1 VEPDPDHAGAGSVI
15 SVTSDQHYDEMPPAM
30 AADRRTQVAVVGG
43 GVIGLS
49 VAWRAAVA
57 GHRVTVIDPAPG
69 RGASWVAGGM
79 LAPVT
84 EAWPGEEAAL
94 VLGEESLR
102 RWPAFAEALAADG
115 GDPGLSTAGTI
126 VVALDRGDADQ
137 LAVLAG
143 YLGSV
148 GREVES
154 VTGRQ
159 LRSVEPGLGG
169 IRGALFVPGDLAVD
183 NRRLLRSLR
192 AAAVRHG
199 VRFLEAEATAIEP
212 GSVETAAGKLA
223 CEFVVIAAGAWSG
236 RLHCGLGVRPLK
248 GEILRLRARR
258 TSLPPPRHTVRGVVE
273 GRPIYLVPRAEG
285 ELVLGATQYEAG
297 FDETV
302 TARGVRELL
311 DGAERIFPSIGEYE
325 LIETAAGLRAASVDT
340 LPFLGELGDGV
351 FAATGHHRNGLLM
364 APVTADAI
372 VAWLADE
379 KPPAEVEPAHPDR
392 GRAGGH

>member
-1 VEPDPDHAGAGSVI
+1 MRSNRI
-15 SVTSDQHYDEMPPAM
+15 
-30 AADRRTQVAVVGG
+30 AVVGG

-49 VAWRAAVA
+49 VAWRAAAA
-57 GHRVTVIDPAPG
+57 GHRVTVVDPKPG

-79 LAPVT
+79 LAPIA

-94 VLGEESLR
+94 RLGEESLR
-102 RWPAFAEALAADG
+102 RWPAFAEELAADG
-115 GDPGLSTAGTI
+115 GGPGLSMAGTV

-137 LAVLAG
+137 LAILAD

-148 GREVES
+148 GRAVET
-154 VTGRQ
+154 VTGR
-159 LRSVEPGLGG
+159 RMRIVEPGLSGAVRGG
-169 IRGALFVPGDLAVD
+169 LLVPGDLAVD
-183 NRRLLRSLR
+183 NRKLLRSLR
-192 AAAVRHG
+192 AAADRCG
-199 VRFLEAEATAIEP
+199 AEFLAEKATE
-212 GSVETAAGKLA
+212 VAAGHVTTSQGDLTCDVA
-223 CEFVVIAAGAWSG
+223 VIAAGAWSAN
-236 RLHCGLGVRPLK
+236 LHPELKGAVRPLK

-258 TSLPPPRHTVRGVVE
+258 TSLPPPSRTVRAVVE
-273 GRPIYLVPRAEG
+273 GRPIYLVPRADG

-311 DGAERIFPSIGEYE
+311 EGAERIFPGIGEYE
-325 LIETAAGLRAASVDT
+325 LVEIAAGLRAASVDT

-372 VAWLADE
+372 VAWLAGE
-379 KPPAEVEPAHPDR
+379 KPPEGVEAAHP
-392 GRAGGH
+392 GRLR